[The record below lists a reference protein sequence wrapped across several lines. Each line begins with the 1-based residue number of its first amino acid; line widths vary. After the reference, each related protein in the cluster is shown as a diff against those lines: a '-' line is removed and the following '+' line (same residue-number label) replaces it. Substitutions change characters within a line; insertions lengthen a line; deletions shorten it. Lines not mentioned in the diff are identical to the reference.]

1 MKIFKAALF
10 GAMAVSL
17 VACQQGAGPKQNIGT
32 IGGAVAGGLAGS
44 QFGGGSGKLWAAGAG
59 VLIGSLVGSS
69 IGQSL
74 DRADQQYM
82 SQSTQR
88 ALESGQSG
96 QAVEWRNPDSG
107 NYGTVVPQR
116 AYQQNNTQCREYSQ
130 NIVVGGK
137 SERGYGTACRQPD
150 GSWQIVNG

>member
-1 MKIFKAALF
+1 MKILKGMMLAAVALP
-10 GAMAVSL
+10 L

-32 IGGAVAGGLAGS
+32 VGGALAGGLAGS
-44 QFGGGSGKLWAAGAG
+44 QFGGGSGQLWATGAG
-59 VLIGSLVGSS
+59 VLLGGLLGSS

-74 DRADQQYM
+74 DRADQQYL
-82 SQSTQR
+82 SNSTQQ
-88 ALESGQSG
+88 ALESGQAG
-96 QAVEWRNPDSG
+96 RPVEWRNPDSG

-116 AYQQNNTQCREYSQ
+116 AYEQNNTYCREYSQ

-137 SERGYGTACRQPD
+137 SERAYGTACRQPD